1 MDRMMTLVL
10 CADPQVR
17 IRLTFDVIDINE
29 MRQFVKL
36 ITRFRVQ
43 SGIN

>member
-17 IRLTFDVIDINE
+17 IRLSMVVIDINE
-29 MRQFVKL
+29 MRQFVKE
-36 ITRFRVQ
+36 IT
-43 SGIN
+43 